1 MKIITLFVVTL
12 IAIGVGAYFLL
23 GFGKNPTTPASTSVF
38 SQGTTSNLAKGTT
51 TTSSPTSMST
61 VLTLAQV
68 SQHNSPSDCYL
79 VIKGLVYDVSSYIN
93 KHPGGSNNLISNCG
107 SEVTGIFASI
117 HSNAAWNL
125 LKNYQVGTT
134 LP

>member
-1 MKIITLFVVTL
+1 MKKITVLVVTL
-12 IAIGVGAYFLL
+12 ITIGFGVYYLL
-23 GFGKNPTTPASTSVF
+23 GFGKNSATPTPTPAL
-38 SQGTTSNLAKGTT
+38 SQGTTNILANGTT
-51 TTSSPTSMST
+51 TTSNPTSKRS

-79 VIKGLVYDVSSYIN
+79 IIKGVVYDVSSYIN
-93 KHPGGSNNLISNCG
+93 RHPGGSNNIVSSCG
-107 SEVTGIFASI
+107 TEVTGIFASI